1 EVAVI
6 ASRILS
12 AIIEPH
18 DLGEEEAMITTS
30 IGVALYPD
38 AGDCVDVLLKSA
50 DAAMYVAKEQ
60 GRNGFH
66 VLTHLEPDVG
76 KARLRVERDLR
87 SAVEKREL
95 ELYYQP
101 VVTPSGAIAGAEAL
115 LRWDRRQG
123 KPMAAGALVAMLE
136 DTGLIGTVGDWVI
149 REACIQLK
157 RWRSQVSRISVNL
170 SARQLAHGAFADNV
184 IVALEQTET
193 EPSC

>member
-1 EVAVI
+1 S
-6 ASRILS
+6 SRILS
-12 AIIEPH
+12 AITEPY
-18 DLGEEEAMITTS
+18 DLGDEEAVITTS

-50 DAAMYVAKEQ
+50 DAAMYIAKQQ
-60 GRNGFH
+60 GRNGYH

-87 SAVEKREL
+87 AAVEKREL

-101 VVTPSGAIAGAEAL
+101 MVTPSGVVAGAEAL
-115 LRWDRRQG
+115 LRWDCRPG

-149 REACIQLK
+149 REACNQLK
-157 RWRSQVSRISVNL
+157 RWRSQVGRISVNL
-170 SARQLAHGAFADNV
+170 SARQLAHASFLD
-184 IVALEQTET
+184 
-193 EPSC
+193 